1 MRKYLY
7 SCVLFCLFFI
17 QLKAQSYYFGVKGGP
32 TVGLQNWGGY
42 QRDPLLR
49 YHGDFF
55 IESYGEEESK
65 SSVYMQL
72 GYHIR
77 GSAIRFNNSYY
88 PDQQTGMLIQIPQH
102 TRSFL
107 FRNIALI
114 LGAKRGIGTT
124 KAYYMLGLRGEYT
137 FGTNLP
143 SLLDTLSGAN
153 IYNAFYPVKEGLQRH
168 RLNYG
173 VSVGVGVNFPFS
185 ELVGAFLEASI
196 HPDFSKQYY
205 TPAFQTNYTN
215 QNGTPIA
222 YPEQN
227 IKNVSLEITLGF
239 RFLRKVIYVD

>member
-17 QLKAQSYYFGVKGGP
+17 QLEAQSYYFGIKGGP

-49 YHGDFF
+49 YHGAFF
-55 IESYGEEESK
+55 IESYGDEESK

-77 GSAIRFNNSYY
+77 GSAIRFWNTYTTDIQGN
-88 PDQQTGMLIQIPQH
+88 PIQIPQH
-102 TRSFL
+102 TRAFQ

-114 LGAKRGIGTT
+114 LGAKRQIGTT
-124 KAYYMLGLRGEYT
+124 KAYYLLGLRGEYT
-137 FGTNLP
+137 VSTNLP
-143 SLLDTLSGAN
+143 SLTDMPSGN
-153 IYNAFYPVKEGLQRH
+153 NVFYAFYPVEEGLQRH

-173 VSVGVGVNFPFS
+173 VSVGAGVNFPFS

-205 TPAFQTNYTN
+205 TPAFQTNYSN
-215 QNGTPIA
+215 QNGGLIA
-222 YPEQN
+222 IPEQN
-227 IKNVSLEITLGF
+227 IKNVSIEISLGF